1 MRKKLAFTLLA
12 LVLVLSA
19 SCRVNGSPFY
29 RVLVSHEARGHIEK
43 NYGGGLSVGEVTY
56 HGEGKEYRI
65 KVTDNDGAVSD
76 FSYFPKK
83 NLLSDGYFQDCLKVW
98 SLLRRAEVLGLLH
111 GIPVEEVFV
120 SYDFAEYGVIAQP
133 SRGKIFISVLLE
145 EQFERGCSSPVL
157 LCEAVLLLQSYP
169 KLLMKLGVFE
179 QSVLWYAA
187 KNHVLKGEVVEK
199 LQYLA
204 AREECFS
211 QLLFRTLCEVYRV
224 NKASQTV
231 AAICRMLILG
241 EWIGTEYFEW
251 YALGV
256 DHEIRVT

>member
-29 RVLVSHEARGHIEK
+29 RVLVSHEAKGHIEK

-76 FSYFPKK
+76 FSYFPNK

-98 SLLRRAEVLGLLH
+98 SLLRRAEVLSLLH

-145 EQFERGCSSPVL
+145 EQFEKENFSLV
-157 LCEAVLLLQSYP
+157 
-169 KLLMKLGVFE
+169 VFK
-179 QSVLWYAA
+179 A
-187 KNHVLKGEVVEK
+187 VEK
-199 LQYLA
+199 LQGISDLA
-204 AREECFS
+204 GINVSAAYRGSFLQYKHKPETGKI
-211 QLLFRTLCEVYRV
+211 TLT
-224 NKASQTV
+224 KAQ
-231 AAICRMLILG
+231 R
-241 EWIGTEYFEW
+241 GTKLCSASPFPKP
-251 YALGV
+251 
-256 DHEIRVT
+256 